1 MRLKSDLKMDSED
14 QHWLQLMPLSGVMWR
29 ETELWG
35 DIALELRRPDSAARC
50 IHESCSFCRER
61 PKTET
66 ARLSPSTP
74 EDVRLTPLPM
84 VSPYAGPLCS
94 RRRRSARSQREYCKR
109 REKAYGA
116 GDISLT
122 RSTVEMQMPA
132 FRVLR
137 EDVVRLDEAKHTAAE
152 LLQSQ
157 NRKREAAKFA
167 SRPGTRFGTER
178 GGRRGGRSPA
188 SGRSSPHEEPRPW
201 SPSKPASVEND
212 LTTRGRR
219 LIHRQ
224 KQKLA
229 LDRSVIRADRRA
241 HKAAANVLRE
251 MARQALLKEGERIA
265 ELVREKD
272 EQMVLTDF
280 DRYDEDG
287 DGLLQ
292 LTEIRGV
299 LADAGLLPSSDEEK
313 AGVRRTVV
321 NMVMK
326 VEDGETDEEKELTE
340 ALGNPALVQQ
350 RQEELARS
358 VGLVKEQLPELLQ
371 RIRKRLRV
379 ARQKLHFA
387 HFTQCDAQDEGELE
401 VQDILKLLED
411 LRALPE
417 TEEARSDFA
426 RWLLSTVKG
435 KEQKPAPSAS
445 QAPPAPAPPVPAVP
459 AVGEKQ
465 RSHKRASTLTV
476 AKAKRLARSG
486 SKSPSWSED
495 MDEVVHTPRSVSIDP
510 RAYGEKTEAEKRS
523 GSKELFMEDVALEDL
538 PRMLTEVRF
547 DKFEFEVMVDFLH
560 EAHGRLAASRQLQIA
575 EDFGLSRGLFQEFR
589 KELETM
595 RDLFYSFDDTR
606 SGVLKKVEVW
616 VALSNLGLL
625 PATDQ
630 NKMIMLVMINVACDG
645 IQSPL
650 CARFRSSVPRKS
662 ARWQGTRGAL
672 KALLQSSEF
681 LTLASQCGPLD
692 EGCMDFPGFLQ
703 LVQTVRQMQSRSLRE
718 ELAPLFER
726 MLRRRKKSVNFG
738 CDAVGM
744 PEVSQALEVLQLG
757 PKHREDQT
765 KIFEFLNEVN
775 EFGFKPLTL
784 DFEAFVR
791 FVRQAKEWEATRT
804 RVDDREYG
812 KGLGLKDGMVDE
824 YRVIF
829 DVIDSSGGGDLDL
842 IGVKRAC
849 GLLGLKSLT
858 FDELKELFET
868 LDIDKSGTISFL
880 EFLHMTLLVNPGKQR
895 FRAPA
900 NGRPFAPFDL
910 RLLGHT

>member
-1 MRLKSDLKMDSED
+1 MR
-14 QHWLQLMPLSGVMWR
+14 
-29 ETELWG
+29 
-35 DIALELRRPDSAARC
+35 
-50 IHESCSFCRER
+50 
-61 PKTET
+61 
-66 ARLSPSTP
+66 
-74 EDVRLTPLPM
+74 
-84 VSPYAGPLCS
+84 
-94 RRRRSARSQREYCKR
+94 
-109 REKAYGA
+109 
-116 GDISLT
+116 
-122 RSTVEMQMPA
+122 
-132 FRVLR
+132 
-137 EDVVRLDEAKHTAAE
+137 
-152 LLQSQ
+152 
-157 NRKREAAKFA
+157 
-167 SRPGTRFGTER
+167 
-178 GGRRGGRSPA
+178 
-188 SGRSSPHEEPRPW
+188 
-201 SPSKPASVEND
+201 
-212 LTTRGRR
+212 
-219 LIHRQ
+219 
-224 KQKLA
+224 
-229 LDRSVIRADRRA
+229 
-241 HKAAANVLRE
+241 
-251 MARQALLKEGERIA
+251 
-265 ELVREKD
+265 
-272 EQMVLTDF
+272 
-280 DRYDEDG
+280 
-287 DGLLQ
+287 
-292 LTEIRGV
+292 
-299 LADAGLLPSSDEEK
+299 
-313 AGVRRTVV
+313 
-321 NMVMK
+321 

-900 NGRPFAPFDL
+900 VPPVRRMAGPLRPSIFDFWAPGRVTWEPPPLEDREADTQLALAAVGALVHDYEVLTESLQAHDTALTAVLAELQRLRAQAAQLPMFQVQAKQLMACLTDAAREREELLRKRAQSSSRISELTAIMHDSLESVGDVHREALLAAMAKENHALWRMVHMSRAAERRPPRPQVPAKVIWPVKELHRRRRPAPIPPAPEAPEA
-910 RLLGHT
+910 

>member
-188 SGRSSPHEEPRPW
+188 SGRSSPRARRRRAKLSASSASSEDDRTSEDVQAILRFRERRHSALCERPPAAPEEKDRRVDLKPTVSVSFADRSSSAHEEPRPW

-299 LADAGLLPSSDEEK
+299 LADAGLLPSSDEE
-313 AGVRRTVV
+313 
-321 NMVMK
+321 
-326 VEDGETDEEKELTE
+326 
-340 ALGNPALVQQ
+340 Q
-350 RQEELARS
+350 RDPS
-358 VGLVKEQLPELLQ
+358 V
-371 RIRKRLRV
+371 
-379 ARQKLHFA
+379 
-387 HFTQCDAQDEGELE
+387 AQ
-401 VQDILKLLED
+401 
-411 LRALPE
+411 
-417 TEEARSDFA
+417 
-426 RWLLSTVKG
+426 
-435 KEQKPAPSAS
+435 
-445 QAPPAPAPPVPAVP
+445 
-459 AVGEKQ
+459 
-465 RSHKRASTLTV
+465 
-476 AKAKRLARSG
+476 
-486 SKSPSWSED
+486 
-495 MDEVVHTPRSVSIDP
+495 
-510 RAYGEKTEAEKRS
+510 
-523 GSKELFMEDVALEDL
+523 
-538 PRMLTEVRF
+538 
-547 DKFEFEVMVDFLH
+547 
-560 EAHGRLAASRQLQIA
+560 
-575 EDFGLSRGLFQEFR
+575 
-589 KELETM
+589 
-595 RDLFYSFDDTR
+595 
-606 SGVLKKVEVW
+606 
-616 VALSNLGLL
+616 
-625 PATDQ
+625 
-630 NKMIMLVMINVACDG
+630 
-645 IQSPL
+645 
-650 CARFRSSVPRKS
+650 
-662 ARWQGTRGAL
+662 
-672 KALLQSSEF
+672 
-681 LTLASQCGPLD
+681 
-692 EGCMDFPGFLQ
+692 
-703 LVQTVRQMQSRSLRE
+703 
-718 ELAPLFER
+718 
-726 MLRRRKKSVNFG
+726 
-738 CDAVGM
+738 
-744 PEVSQALEVLQLG
+744 
-757 PKHREDQT
+757 
-765 KIFEFLNEVN
+765 
-775 EFGFKPLTL
+775 
-784 DFEAFVR
+784 
-791 FVRQAKEWEATRT
+791 
-804 RVDDREYG
+804 
-812 KGLGLKDGMVDE
+812 
-824 YRVIF
+824 
-829 DVIDSSGGGDLDL
+829 
-842 IGVKRAC
+842 
-849 GLLGLKSLT
+849 
-858 FDELKELFET
+858 
-868 LDIDKSGTISFL
+868 
-880 EFLHMTLLVNPGKQR
+880 
-895 FRAPA
+895 
-900 NGRPFAPFDL
+900 
-910 RLLGHT
+910 